1 MKNIVLIFVL
11 FFCTYNVFG
20 QSNSEEIN
28 KSVVKNIVLIN
39 KNPWEVLMTKN
50 GDILAKLKSKPNYLK
65 GYETSSENYTPI
77 TPAYEKSVVVAK
89 KKEYAPVSN
98 ESVSKVETK
107 VSNDKVSPID
117 EDRLQVTFNLGSALL
132 SSDDITLL
140 NKIAAELDA
149 DRNLKYNVFGFNSE
163 PEYRFY
169 ILSKRRMDAVLSYL
183 NVKGVDID
191 KQIIVNSA
199 VKGKNNKIVFAPLR

>member
-28 KSVVKNIVLIN
+28 KSVVKNVVLIN
-39 KNPWEVLMTKN
+39 TNPWEVLMTKN
-50 GDILAKLKSKPNYLK
+50 GDILAKLKNKPNYLK
-65 GYETSSENYTPI
+65 GYETTSKNHTPI
-77 TPAYEKSVVVAK
+77 TPVYENAVVVAK
-89 KKEYAPVSN
+89 KKESILASDAT
-98 ESVSKVETK
+98 VSKVETK
-107 VSNDKVSPID
+107 VVNDKVLFLD
-117 EDRLQVTFNLGSALL
+117 EDRLQVTFKLGSALL
-132 SSDDITLL
+132 SSKEIAFL
-140 NKIAAELDA
+140 NKIAAKLDA
-149 DRNLKYNVFGFNSE
+149 DRNLKYNVFGFSSE

-169 ILSKRRMDAVLSYL
+169 ILSKRRMNAVLSYL
-183 NVKGVDID
+183 KVKGVDVD